1 VELRHFRYFIAV
13 AEELHFGRAA
23 TRLHM
28 SQQPLSAQIRSL
40 EQEIG
45 AELFHRAENRIRLTE
60 AGKVFLIEARGAV
73 DAADRAISRTRDAA
87 EGRSGILRVGY
98 CATAVGD
105 TLTRTLERLSTQRP
119 ALRFEL
125 FDCHGDDAI
134 VRLREHEIDLAIA
147 HVPADPR
154 GLEHVPLFAEPYLIG
169 VRDDNLLAK
178 KAPLSPLDLS
188 GRRIVSLPRSTHP
201 GVRDAIEEWL
211 GTGPSNLAITFEE
224 SRDVQGLVTLVQAG
238 VAAAIVP
245 RHVANEQQSNIAWI
259 PLKGSNSEATM
270 ALIWRRNEQSIL
282 IKNFIS
288 AYES

>member
-1 VELRHFRYFIAV
+1 MSPKPRAQPKRVAGAFLGYDGNQSPSNTFSLVGPHAGESIVELRHFRYFIAV

-60 AGKVFLIEARGAV
+60 AGKVFLTEARGAV

-98 CATAVGD
+98 CVTAVGD

-134 VRLREHEIDLAIA
+134 IRLRDHEIDLAIA

-154 GLEHVPLFAEPYLIG
+154 GLEHVPLFAERYLIG
-169 VRDDNLLAK
+169 VRADDLLADK
-178 KAPLSPLDLS
+178 SPLSPHRSRRTPNREPAALHASERTTRDRSVAWQRSSKSCDHIRRKPPRPGS
-188 GRRIVSLPRSTHP
+188 GNARS
-201 GVRDAIEEWL
+201 G
-211 GTGPSNLAITFEE
+211 
-224 SRDVQGLVTLVQAG
+224 
-238 VAAAIVP
+238 
-245 RHVANEQQSNIAWI
+245 
-259 PLKGSNSEATM
+259 
-270 ALIWRRNEQSIL
+270 WRRRRNR
-282 IKNFIS
+282 
-288 AYES
+288 A